1 MMTATHRMPIYR
13 LTQQLLF
20 PPVDHAEDGV
30 LAVGG
35 DLRPERLLLAY
46 QQGIFPWYHDGLPII
61 WHSPDPRCVLRLEAL
76 HVSKSMRKFLR
87 KEPFQIRVDTAFSDV
102 IRACKDAYRPGQD
115 GTWITDEMQLAY
127 NTLHAQGL
135 AHSVEC
141 WAGDTLVG
149 GLYGVSL
156 GRMFFGESMFSRA
169 PNASKT
175 ALVGLVEVLRPW
187 EFRIIDCQVANDH
200 TLSLGAEELPRKQYG
215 QILRE
220 ELKAAPTR
228 TGPWKVPPFFPAHN
242 NDG

>member
-1 MMTATHRMPIYR
+1 MPIYR
-13 LTQQLLF
+13 LTPQLIF

-46 QQGIFPWYHDGLPII
+46 QHGIFPWYHDGLPII
-61 WHSPDPRCVLRLEAL
+61 WHSPDPRCVLRVDAL
-76 HVSKSMRKFLR
+76 HVSRSMRKALR
-87 KEPFQIRVDTAFSDV
+87 KKPFEIRVDSAFSGV
-102 IRACKDAYRPGQD
+102 IRGCKEAYRPGQD
-115 GTWITDEMQLAY
+115 GTWITDEMEHAY

-141 WAGDTLVG
+141 WTPEGLQG

-175 ALVGLVEVLRPW
+175 ALVGLVELLRPW
-187 EFRIIDCQVANDH
+187 GFRVVDCQVANDH
-200 TLSLGAEELPRKQYG
+200 TLSLGAEEIPRKQYI
-215 QILRE
+215 QTLRD

-228 TGPWKVPPFFPAHN
+228 TGPWKVDPFFPGLASD
-242 NDG
+242 DGEP